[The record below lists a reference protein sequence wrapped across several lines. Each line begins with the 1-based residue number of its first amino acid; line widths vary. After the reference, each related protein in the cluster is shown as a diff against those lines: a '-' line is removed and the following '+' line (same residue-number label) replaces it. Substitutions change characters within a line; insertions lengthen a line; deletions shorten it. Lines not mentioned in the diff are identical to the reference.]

1 MRTQARQ
8 QGFSLLELMVAMAIF
23 LIVSAAAFGLLTQDQ
38 PLYSRQQNQS
48 GLNIGIR
55 NAIAQLQM
63 DVVNGG
69 AGYYP
74 QGTNFPVAPVGLS
87 IINNWV
93 TAGSP
98 CNTPSTYSYGPKCF
112 DTLNVITTDP
122 TAPASHPDNGSF
134 NFSPTTDFV
143 DTSTATTIYL
153 TPPTGT
159 TAATLAA
166 AFHQGDQIL
175 LVTTGGDKY
184 TTTTLT
190 AAPTTYTNNGT
201 TGVKL
206 SINTTNASGVK
217 GANTASNDALGITWD
232 TTDPKLTSTFY
243 STDWVTR
250 LIPIT
255 YSVNTSNPADPV
267 LQRTYGLGGT
277 PTTLADQIIGFK
289 VGADIWDQTSAG
301 CIDSSVSV
309 DTTCFDYNNAD
320 YNSDYTKVRA
330 VQISMIGRTTPA
342 SSATYTYRNGF
353 DGGNYQIEGVSV
365 EINPRNMSMN
375 NN

>member
-1 MRTQARQ
+1 M
-8 QGFSLLELMVAMAIF
+8 LAMAIF
-23 LIVSAAAFGLLTQDQ
+23 LIIFAASLGLFTQDE
-38 PLYSRQQNQS
+38 PVYTAQQGQA
-48 GLNIGIR
+48 GLNIAVR
-55 NAIAQLQM
+55 NTVAQLQM

-74 QGTNFPVAPVGLS
+74 SGTTFPVAPVGLS
-87 IINNWV
+87 ILNNWV
-93 TAGSP
+93 TSGAP
-98 CNTPSTYSYGPKCF
+98 CNTPATYAYGPNCF

-122 TAPASHPDNGSF
+122 NATASHPDIGTF
-134 NFSPTTDFV
+134 VTPCSPTTNNV

-153 TPPTGT
+153 YPQAPA

-166 AFHQGDQIL
+166 AYHKGDQIL

-184 TTTTLT
+184 TTTTIT
-190 AAPTTYTNNGT
+190 AAPTTYTNNGV

-206 SINTTNASGVK
+206 SINTTDAGGVK
-217 GANTASNDALGITWD
+217 GANTASNDLLGITWD
-232 TTDPKLTSTFY
+232 PTNPKLNSSF
-243 STDWVTR
+243 SCADWVTR
-250 LIPIT
+250 LVPIT
-255 YSVNTSNPADPV
+255 YSVNTANPSDPQ

-277 PTTLADQIIGFK
+277 PTVLADQIIGFK
-289 VGADIWDQTSAG
+289 VGADIWDLTSSG

-320 YNSDYTKVRA
+320 YSSDFTLVRA
-330 VQISMIGRTTPA
+330 VQISLIGRTNPDPGP
-342 SSATYTYRNGF
+342 TYTYRNGF
-353 DGGNYQIEGVSV
+353 DGGPYQIEGVSV